1 MKKILMS
8 IFLVLMLA
16 FGMLVNVD
24 IAKAQEIR
32 VDTSINPESP
42 IIGIDDEIRLTLTIE
57 NLGLEIVEIQDIEM
71 TVATKDAGNDFEL
84 GFGIYQ
90 ERIQPGHSIEV
101 RYNNIEISEELEGGI
116 YTGDIT
122 ITYNSPAGEEEPEEI
137 FYGEYSITLID
148 NEAPVVA
155 ISGGSNSITAIV
167 GEEVEFE
174 GTATDATG
182 EPSRYEWKIFDNDET
197 PIGQTYRELEDFSH
211 VFDAIGNYKVTFQAW
226 DNGNF
231 PSNIAEKTINI
242 EAERMELKLYEGD
255 NIVEY
260 TDKITL
266 SGAED
271 TTQETTYNLRNT
283 GNVDLEGITIKFT
296 GDFTDEDS
304 NKVKLYLNNNEIALE
319 QIYRLNNINKNS
331 NQNIVFKAVIP
342 EDMEINNYD
351 GIITIIG
358 ESTFSEET
366 VTYLNENFEVIIEP
380 KTCKDGVI
388 GDIRV
393 KNLDVDEDDLTLG
406 EDQYIEVDLEVE
418 NKNNDDDYDVIVK
431 AMVYNLDKNEDI
443 IPWTEV
449 ESLNVEEDSE
459 EDVSFELEL
468 AYHEDIDEGDK
479 YVLYVKAYED
489 GNEDEHCNYGS
500 IELDINREDDDIII
514 YGYTITPTTASIGDL
529 VSFSIEVEN
538 VGIENQDD
546 VYIQI
551 LNTELGLDIES
562 IKFDLDKYS
571 KRDNDMIKTLTFVV
585 PEGAVAK
592 EHNIE
597 ARVYFRSGREYNT
610 AFGKLTVE
618 GEGTIP
624 NEPETPGEEEPET
637 QPETGAGT
645 YTVTGG
651 SIFDNIGST
660 KTLFIIGDIVLVI
673 LAVLFLIL
681 IFRRK

>member
-1 MKKILMS
+1 MS